1 MALAIFDL
9 DETLVAGDSCSLFC
23 EFMLAEGLVDA
34 GFVERDQQMMAL
46 YNAETL
52 VLDDYISFFIAP
64 LSHLTVAEIDAMM
77 PRFVEQYVAPRIYSE
92 GHQILDIQRELGN
105 RLLIISATA
114 EFIVSAV
121 ATYLNIKDVLAIRL
135 ASEEG
140 YYTGKI
146 DGVPTF
152 RHGKVTRLQSW
163 LIEHDETLD
172 AAQFY
177 SDSIN
182 DLPLL
187 EQVDYPIAT
196 NPDSQLIQIA
206 VQRNWSVLHWSA
218 PQIEFTPLQLND
230 SFNEPFNEQFNE
242 HLNEQSVQP
251 LTIQE
256 ITHV

>member
-9 DETLVAGDSCSLFC
+9 DETLLAGDSCSLFC
-23 EFMLAEGLVDA
+23 QFMLAEGLVDVA
-34 GFVERDQQMMAL
+34 FVERDQQMMAL

-64 LSHLTVAEIDAMM
+64 LSHLSMADIDEMM

-92 GHQILDIQRELGN
+92 AHQILDIQRALGN

-121 ATYLNIKDVLAIRL
+121 AKHLNIQDVLAIRL
-135 ASEEG
+135 VSEEG

-152 RHGKVTRLQSW
+152 RHGKVSRLQRW
-163 LIEHDETLD
+163 LIEHEETLD

-187 EQVDYPIAT
+187 EQVEYPIAT
-196 NPDSQLIQIA
+196 NPDTQLTQIA
-206 VQRNWSVLHWSA
+206 GQRNWSVLHWSA
-218 PQIEFTPLQLND
+218 PQTELAISQLNEQPQD
-230 SFNEPFNEQFNE
+230 SC
-242 HLNEQSVQP
+242 NEQSV
-251 LTIQE
+251 
-256 ITHV
+256 HS